1 MNQELYEKVK
11 KQVLGEAAMM
21 RKINQRITVT
31 GERID
36 LPVKERKINIVLY
49 RVQKENAPLVL
60 GFHGGGFL
68 FGGNAMNDAQWSAV
82 RDRLDC
88 NVASVEYRK
97 SPDYGWREALEDAYD
112 AAVYL
117 KEHAGDFAFDRERI
131 SVMGCSAG
139 ACLAATL
146 CIYAKKKGSVRFQN
160 QILMYP
166 FLDSATDP
174 DSKGE
179 GSLGGPVMY
188 IFNDLHCTPEEAVLP
203 EVSPVFAKKEELEGL
218 PHAVFCM
225 ADHDNLKQE
234 GYRYAGMLEDAGVS
248 IAVTECKGMPHGFFE
263 SGFGEISEEEMNFL
277 GDDVKALIRS
287 GEIARVS
294 AEALEFVAEN
304 FIR

>member
-1 MNQELYEKVK
+1 MKKELYEKVK
-11 KQVLGEAAMM
+11 EQVLGEAAMM
-21 RKINQRITVT
+21 RMINQRIPVT
-31 GERID
+31 GERMD
-36 LPVKERKINIVLY
+36 LSVKDRKINIVLY

-82 RDRLDC
+82 RDRLEC

-117 KEHAGDFAFDRERI
+117 KEHAGNFSFDPEHI

-146 CIYAKKKGSVRFQN
+146 CIYAKKKGGILFRN

-166 FLDSATDP
+166 FLDAATDP

-179 GSLGGPVMY
+179 GSLEGPVMY

-218 PHAVFCM
+218 PHAIFCM

-234 GYRYAGMLEDAGVS
+234 GYHYAEMLKNAGVS
-248 IAVTECKGMPHGFFE
+248 TAVTECKGMPHGFFE
-263 SGFGEISEEEMNFL
+263 SGFGEISKEEMNFL
-277 GDDVKALIRS
+277 GDNVKALIRS

-294 AEALEFVAEN
+294 AAALEFVAEN